1 MTTNLKATY
10 PETTCFEGGRSK
22 ADFLCLLFHLLEEN
36 GVRYCVLHSWEALPG
51 DLASDLDLALHP
63 DDLKEVPYVF
73 HALSSRGYHPL
84 QGVKYALNGYRFDFI
99 WFDTTTTVCV
109 AVDITHAYVEGG
121 LFLISGET
129 LVNRRQRW
137 GNFWIADP
145 AVEFRYLLARTIS
158 KGTLADRHARRLTC
172 LAKVVDRHIAECIA
186 EDLFGRRHG
195 VQVIKACIHG
205 RLAELVPALKIHLWS
220 TTLKRDPLN
229 PIRYMLA
236 NSLRL
241 IRRWLEPTGI
251 LIVFLGPDG
260 VGKSALIN
268 SLAQEMCAAFRRHR
282 IFHYRPMLVFRRKGN
297 SAVTDP
303 HGKAPHAAWW
313 SLGQLL
319 AQLADYWLGYL
330 LIIRPLLAR
339 SGLVIFDRYFYD
351 LPIDPRRYRYG
362 GPLWLARLLCAL
374 MPKPDLVFV
383 MDAPTRV
390 ILSRKQ
396 EVAPEEVERQ
406 REGYLREARKLP
418 RARVID
424 SSRPFIETHAEVA
437 RIVADHLDHRFQ
449 RKSARWLALRRQSQ
463 QSHSFGDAP
472 NV

>member
-10 PETTCFEGGRSK
+10 PERTCFEGGRSK

-109 AVDITHAYVEGG
+109 AVDITYGYVEGG

-186 EDLFGRRHG
+186 EDLFLRQLDLEPAMAATRLPACEPFGLQRRFPPPHQRIGRRNPR
-195 VQVIKACIHG
+195 QFK
-205 RLAELVPALKIHLWS
+205 LAR
-220 TTLKRDPLN
+220 TLKKVHF
-229 PIRYMLA
+229 A
-236 NSLRL
+236 S
-241 IRRWLEPTGI
+241 
-251 LIVFLGPDG
+251 
-260 VGKSALIN
+260 
-268 SLAQEMCAAFRRHR
+268 
-282 IFHYRPMLVFRRKGN
+282 
-297 SAVTDP
+297 
-303 HGKAPHAAWW
+303 
-313 SLGQLL
+313 
-319 AQLADYWLGYL
+319 
-330 LIIRPLLAR
+330 
-339 SGLVIFDRYFYD
+339 
-351 LPIDPRRYRYG
+351 
-362 GPLWLARLLCAL
+362 
-374 MPKPDLVFV
+374 
-383 MDAPTRV
+383 
-390 ILSRKQ
+390 
-396 EVAPEEVERQ
+396 
-406 REGYLREARKLP
+406 
-418 RARVID
+418 
-424 SSRPFIETHAEVA
+424 
-437 RIVADHLDHRFQ
+437 
-449 RKSARWLALRRQSQ
+449 
-463 QSHSFGDAP
+463 
-472 NV
+472 